1 MKHQKLCYIKLIYD
15 KDVIYNSEK
24 NIPLLD
30 AIIDTN
36 LKNIPLLDAII
47 DTNLKN
53 IPLLDAIID
62 KRQHVLHFCIL
73 VLAHGHCQGGIL
85 CNSNPDTWRKPLETT
100 YRLVSKTR
108 EHKAGS
114 LTFWCPENVLCDIS
128 TQWQLAR
135 PSETFGLHGS
145 RRTGNFRERQVEGK
159 SAWRSHPRPG
169 RGNKATRKG
178 DGWTLVI
185 SFALLERQA
194 GNTSDRIV

>member
-85 CNSNPDTWRKPLETT
+85 CNSNPDT
-100 YRLVSKTR
+100 
-108 EHKAGS
+108 
-114 LTFWCPENVLCDIS
+114 
-128 TQWQLAR
+128 
-135 PSETFGLHGS
+135 
-145 RRTGNFRERQVEGK
+145 
-159 SAWRSHPRPG
+159 
-169 RGNKATRKG
+169 
-178 DGWTLVI
+178 
-185 SFALLERQA
+185 
-194 GNTSDRIV
+194 